1 MKPPTTT
8 GTDTTGHPA
17 QAARRGGAPG
27 PDPDPAPGE
36 GPAGTA
42 PGPAG
47 TAPGAPDGAPDCAP
61 DGTAHGRGRL
71 PLAGRADVRRWVRA
85 FVRGNAGRLALTLA
99 LFGIALVAGL
109 TGPRL
114 LGHLVESVKD
124 GTTTARVD
132 LLALAFVATL
142 VVHALLARAARV
154 QATLLGER
162 VLAGTRETFVRR
174 ILGLPLSEVESVGT
188 GDLLSR
194 ATTDADR
201 LGESIRQAVPRIALA
216 AVTLVF
222 TVGAILLT
230 SPVLALG
237 LLAGVP
243 FAALSTW
250 WYRPRATR
258 AYERLLA
265 QEADVLA
272 ITHETTR
279 GCSTVEA
286 LGLGPRQRLRHGR
299 AVDEVVRTRQHT
311 TWLQTIWFPSL
322 DLATMVPMALTLLIG
337 GLAYQRGAVGLGELT
352 AVVLYV
358 QALGEPLNDL
368 LTWTD
373 ELQIGNAAL
382 RRILGAERLPRE
394 EPRPAAV
401 LNGHGIR
408 LEGVGFGYG
417 PARGAD
423 HGAGPER
430 EVPEREVLSG
440 IDLELAPGER
450 LAVVGAS
457 GAGKSTL
464 GKLLAGVHHPTRGTV
479 RIGGADL
486 TSLPVGQLRRE
497 IVLVTQEQHVFTGTV
512 RDNLTLAGDDDW
524 ADRDLWEALETV
536 RLADWARSLPDG
548 LDSEIGS
555 GAAPVSPSAAQQL
568 ALARLLLSDPHTL
581 VLDEATALLDSSASR
596 QVERSLAALIEG
608 RTVVSIVHRLDS
620 VREADRIAVMDRG
633 RIVELGSH
641 DELLAAGGAYAAL
654 WHSWSSVRD

>member
-1 MKPPTTT
+1 MTSTATATAPT
-8 GTDTTGHPA
+8 
-17 QAARRGGAPG
+17 
-27 PDPDPAPGE
+27 PAPAEGA
-36 GPAGTA
+36 GPA
-42 PGPAG
+42 P
-47 TAPGAPDGAPDCAP
+47 
-61 DGTAHGRGRL
+61 GRL
-71 PLAGRADVRRWVRA
+71 PLADRADVRAWVGD
-85 FVRGNAGRLALTLA
+85 FIRGNAGRLALTLL
-99 LFGIALVAGL
+99 LFGTALVASL

-114 LGHLVESVKD
+114 LGHLVESVAA
-124 GTTTARVD
+124 GTSTARVD
-132 LLALAFVATL
+132 VLALAFVAIL
-142 VVHALLARAARV
+142 VVHALLARAAKV

-162 VLAGTRETFVRR
+162 VLAATREGFVRR
-174 ILGLPLSEVESVGT
+174 VLGLPLSTVESVGT

-201 LGESIRQAVPRIALA
+201 LSESIRQAVPRIVLA

-222 TVGAILLT
+222 TFAAILLT
-230 SPVLALG
+230 SPLLALG

-243 FAALSTW
+243 FAVLSTL
-250 WYRPRATR
+250 WYRPRATA

-272 ITHETTR
+272 VTHETTR
-279 GCSTVEA
+279 GAGTVES
-286 LGLGPRQRLRHGR
+286 LGLGARQIHRHG
-299 AVDEVVRTRQHT
+299 ATVDAVVRTRQRT

-337 GLAYQRGAVGLGELT
+337 GLAYQRGAVGLGALT

-382 RRILGAERLPRE
+382 RRILGVERLPRE
-394 EPRPAAV
+394 EPKPAAPTR
-401 LNGHGIR
+401 GHGIR
-408 LEGVGFGYG
+408 LDGVGFGYG
-417 PARGAD
+417 PG
-423 HGAGPER
+423 
-430 EVPEREVLSG
+430 REVLSG
-440 IDLELAPGER
+440 IDLELAPAER

-479 RIGGADL
+479 RIGGVDL
-486 TSLPVGQLRRE
+486 TDLPVGQLRRE
-497 IVLVTQEQHVFTGTV
+497 VVLVTQEQHVFSGTL
-512 RDNLTLAGDDDW
+512 RDNLVLTDGEDGSDEELW
-524 ADRDLWEALETV
+524 AALETV
-536 RLADWARSLPDG
+536 LLGDWARSLPEG
-548 LDSEIGS
+548 LDSGIGA

-620 VREADRIAVMDRG
+620 VQEADRIAVVDRG

-641 DELLAAGGAYAAL
+641 HELLAADGAYASL
-654 WHSWSSVRD
+654 WRSWSSVR

>member
-1 MKPPTTT
+1 MTSTTPATTTT
-8 GTDTTGHPA
+8 GTATED
-17 QAARRGGAPG
+17 APG
-27 PDPDPAPGE
+27 Q
-36 GPAGTA
+36 
-42 PGPAG
+42 
-47 TAPGAPDGAPDCAP
+47 
-61 DGTAHGRGRL
+61 GRL
-71 PLAGRADVRRWVRA
+71 PLAGRADVRIWVRA
-85 FVRGNAGRLALTLA
+85 FVRGNAGRLALTLG
-99 LFGIALVAGL
+99 LFGTALVASL

-114 LGHLVESVKD
+114 LGHLVESVKA

-132 LLALAFVATL
+132 TLALAFVAIL
-142 VVHALLARAARV
+142 VVHALLARAAKV

-162 VLAGTRETFVRR
+162 VLARTRENFVRR
-174 ILGLPLSEVESVGT
+174 VLGLPLSEVESVGT

-201 LGESIRQAVPRIALA
+201 LNESIRQAVPRIALA

-230 SPVLALG
+230 APLLALG

-243 FAALSTW
+243 FAAVSTW

-265 QEADVLA
+265 EEADVLA
-272 ITHETTR
+272 VTHETTR

-286 LGLGPRQRLRHGR
+286 LGLGPRQIRRHGA
-299 AVDEVVRTRQHT
+299 AVDQVVRTRQRT
-311 TWLQTIWFPSL
+311 TWLQTVWFPSL

-382 RRILGAERLPRE
+382 RRILGVERLPCE
-394 EPRPAAV
+394 ESKPAAPTV
-401 LNGHGIR
+401 GHGIR
-408 LEGVGFGYG
+408 LDGVAFGYG
-417 PARGAD
+417 PG
-423 HGAGPER
+423 
-430 EVPEREVLSG
+430 REVLSG
-440 IDLELAPGER
+440 IDLALAPAER

-486 TSLPVGQLRRE
+486 TALPVGQLRRE
-497 IVLVTQEQHVFTGTV
+497 VVLVTQEQHVFTGTV
-512 RDNLTLAGDDDW
+512 RDNLTLAGEGGWQDKE
-524 ADRDLWEALETV
+524 LWDALETV
-536 RLADWARSLPDG
+536 LLGDWARSLPDG

-568 ALARLLLSDPHTL
+568 ALARLLLSDPYTL

-620 VREADRIAVMDRG
+620 VQDADRIAVMDRG

-641 DELLAAGGAYAAL
+641 HELLAAEGAYATL
-654 WHSWSSVRD
+654 WHAWSSVRR

>member
-1 MKPPTTT
+1 MTTA
-8 GTDTTGHPA
+8 TDTAETSGSTTLG
-17 QAARRGGAPG
+17 RR
-27 PDPDPAPGE
+27 
-36 GPAGTA
+36 
-42 PGPAG
+42 
-47 TAPGAPDGAPDCAP
+47 
-61 DGTAHGRGRL
+61 RL
-71 PLAGRADVRRWVRA
+71 PLAGRAEVRSWVGA
-85 FVRGNAGRLALTLA
+85 FVRANAGRLTLTLA
-99 LFGIALVAGL
+99 LFGTALVAGL

-114 LGHLVESVKD
+114 LGRLVESVKA
-124 GTTTARVD
+124 GTTTAHVD
-132 LLALAFVATL
+132 TLALAFVALL
-142 VVHALLARAARV
+142 VVHALLARAAKV

-162 VLAGTRETFVRR
+162 VLARTREDFVRR
-174 ILGLPLSEVESVGT
+174 VLGLPLSEVESVAA

-201 LGESIRQAVPRIALA
+201 LNDSIRQAAPRIALA

-222 TVGAILLT
+222 TVAAILLT

-237 LLAGVP
+237 LIAGVP
-243 FAALSTW
+243 FAAVSTW

-258 AYERLLA
+258 AYEQLLA

-272 ITHETTR
+272 VTHETTR

-286 LGLGPRQRLRHGR
+286 LDLGPRQRARHGV
-299 AVDEVVRTRQHT
+299 AVDRVVRTRQRT
-311 TWLQTIWFPSL
+311 TWLQTVWFPSL

-382 RRILGAERLPRE
+382 RRILGVERLPCE
-394 EPRPAAV
+394 EPKPTAPTQ
-401 LNGHGIR
+401 GHGIS
-408 LEGVGFGYG
+408 LTGVGFGYG
-417 PARGAD
+417 PA
-423 HGAGPER
+423 
-430 EVPEREVLSG
+430 REVLSG
-440 IDLELAPGER
+440 IDLELAPAER

-497 IVLVTQEQHVFTGTV
+497 VVLVTQEQHVFTGTL
-512 RDNLTLAGDDDW
+512 RENLTLADEGGRPDTE
-524 ADRDLWEALETV
+524 LWDALETV
-536 RLADWARSLPDG
+536 LLADWARSLPDG
-548 LDSEIGS
+548 LDGEIGS

-568 ALARLLLSDPHTL
+568 ALARVLLSDPHTL

-596 QVERSLAALIEG
+596 RVERSLAALIEG

-620 VREADRIAVMDRG
+620 VRDADRIAVMDRG

-641 DELLAAGGAYAAL
+641 DELLAAGGAYASL
-654 WHSWSSVRD
+654 WRAWRSARP